1 MTSEAKIFPV
11 PSDRVALFDL
21 DGTLLGRD
29 YQFTDDLIYPA
40 VQSAQDAGWFVGLSS
55 DTPFEALAVWRQRL
69 GLNGP
74 IVAERGAV
82 IEAKEELFFNRAEA
96 AVYANA
102 RAQICQTW
110 KGMGASVW
118 YGNPVEALRNND
130 RLGEPEKILVLVN
143 ILRRCGL
150 GFHIRQ
156 VKEDGSLTISQSLTE
171 TMAAEAR
178 PSYPDFDDLVEDLNH
193 DYGLIIVSRE
203 GLSKR
208 TGTQRLATILQVA
221 KFAMVGNSISD
232 YLGKDLAI
240 HYAVAD
246 ATEGF
251 KAVADYI
258 ADAPQTSGAVEILKK
273 MTDAS

>member
-1 MTSEAKIFPV
+1 MTSEAKTFPV

-21 DGTLLGRD
+21 DGTLLGQD

-40 VQSAQDAGWFVGLSS
+40 VQSAQEAGWFVGLSS
-55 DTPFEALAVWRQRL
+55 DTPYESLAVWRQRL

-82 IEAKEELFFNRAEA
+82 TEAKEELFFNRAEA
-96 AVYANA
+96 TVYANA

-110 KGMGASVW
+110 KDMGASIW
-118 YGNPVEALRNND
+118 YGNPVEAIRNSE
-130 RLGEPEKILVLVN
+130 RLGEPGKILALVN

-171 TMAAEAR
+171 TMAVEAR
-178 PSYPDFDDLVEDLNH
+178 LSYPDFDDLIEDLNH
-193 DYGLIIVSRE
+193 DYGLIVVSRE
-203 GLSKR
+203 GLNKR
-208 TGTQRLATILQVA
+208 TGAQKLATVLQVG

-232 YLGKDLAI
+232 YLGDDLAV

-258 ADAPQTSGAVEILKK
+258 ADAPATSGAVEVLKG
-273 MTDAS
+273 MANAA